1 MSSVSTSTYI
11 ISLEKLILV
20 HFILPPQVCFFTLR
34 INAVAP
40 QVLSSNLTHG
50 GSGFIAGRDGNHYAN
65 STVIYHLGGGAGLAS
80 AGGARAVSRIDV
92 YPSGWF
98 PGFRVWKLK
107 AFANNGNL
115 IAQENEDYGSFGN
128 AAKFYNF
135 NAKIVKAGFQL
146 TDEQVEIIKT
156 KMSI

>member
-1 MSSVSTSTYI
+1 M
-11 ISLEKLILV
+11 LL
-20 HFILPPQVCFFTLR
+20 QVCFFTFG

-40 QVLSSNLTHG
+40 QVSSSNLTHG
-50 GSGFIAGRDGNHYAN
+50 GSGFIAGRDGTHYTN
-65 STVIYHLGGGAGLAS
+65 STVIYHLGSGAGLAT
-80 AGGARAVSRIDV
+80 AGGARTVSRIDV

-107 AFANNGNL
+107 AFDSNGNL
-115 IAQENEDYGSFGN
+115 ITQETKDYGSFGN
-128 AAKFYNF
+128 EAKFNNF
-135 NAKIVKAGFQL
+135 NAKVVKAGFEL

>member
-1 MSSVSTSTYI
+1 M
-11 ISLEKLILV
+11 LL
-20 HFILPPQVCFFTLR
+20 QVCFFTFG

-40 QVLSSNLTHG
+40 QVSSSNLNHG

-65 STVIYHLGGGAGLAS
+65 STVIYHIGGGRQAGGAS
-80 AGGARAVSRIDV
+80 AGVARTVSRIDV

-107 AFANNGNL
+107 AYDNSGNL
-115 IAQENEDYGSFGN
+115 IAQETKDYGSFGN
-128 AAKFYNF
+128 AAKFNNF
-135 NAKIVKAGFQL
+135 NAKVVKAGFEL